1 MMGANDENATGTEKR
16 RYQRFRCS
24 LKMTFTILSSADS
37 TPFEYGV
44 ASSKDLSE
52 AGVCIFTEHNV
63 RIPILM
69 QLNISLPV
77 RPFHLLVLAKALRC
91 NRNEETGLYEGG
103 LKFVGILPPEFKRL
117 VRELAPRVEQDAESE
132 QPPEGDAGVRSPA
145 GRQVFPPGFFSQS
158 FFPS

>member
-1 MMGANDENATGTEKR
+1 MMDVNDEHATGIEKR

-24 LKMTFTILSSADS
+24 LKMTFTILSSADT

-52 AGVCIFTEHNV
+52 AGVCIFTEHNIRV
-63 RIPILM
+63 PILM

-91 NRNEETGLYEGG
+91 TRNETSGLYEVG

-117 VRELAPRVEQDAESE
+117 VRDLAPVVESE
-132 QPPEGDAGVRSPA
+132 SGESVQSPESEA
-145 GRQVFPPGFFSQS
+145 
-158 FFPS
+158 